1 MVETVK
7 VITTD
12 IKNPWINLALEEYF
26 LINHPAGGATLFL
39 WQNKDTVVIGR
50 NQNPWSECNLALM
63 EEDNIRLARRITGG
77 GAVFHD
83 DGNLNFSFILNRANY
98 NVERQCG
105 VIINALKILGIDAV
119 MSGRNDITVNGSKFS
134 GNAFCFRGRNALH
147 HGTILINADK
157 ERMARYL
164 NVSREKIEAKGVSSV
179 KSRVINLCEIN
190 KDLTVD
196 IVKEAI
202 IKAFEDQYGKAAQYT
217 HISNNDKDIWPKDPK
232 FREIITRNGSWEW
245 NYGETPDFNIALK
258 KRFNW
263 GGMEIYFKVDNSVVQ
278 KAEVY
283 SDALCEEII
292 LKLPELLAGTRFN
305 GKELSDKL
313 LTGKENFI
321 LDKDVQDREQV
332 LGDIAAW
339 LEDEIK

>member
-1 MVETVK
+1 MVESVK

-26 LINHPAGGATLFL
+26 LINQSRGEATLFL

-50 NQNPWSECNLALM
+50 NQNPWTECNLNLM
-63 EEDNIRLARRITGG
+63 EEENIRLARRISGG

-83 DGNLNFSFILNRANY
+83 DGNLNFSFILNRDSY

-105 VIINALKILGIDAV
+105 VIINALKLLGIEAV

-134 GNAFCFRGRNALH
+134 GNAFCFRGKNGLH
-147 HGTILINADK
+147 HGTILVNANK
-157 ERMARYL
+157 EKMARYL

-179 KSRVINLCEIN
+179 KSRVRNLCEVN
-190 KDLTVD
+190 RELTVD
-196 IVKEAI
+196 TVKKAV
-202 IKAFEDQYGKAAQYT
+202 IKAFEDEYGSKGE
-217 HISNNDKDIWPKDPK
+217 HIYFSCNDKDIWPKDSK

-245 NYGETPDFNIALK
+245 NFGETPDFNISLK

-263 GGMEIYFKVDNSVVQ
+263 GGVEIYFKVDNAVVQ
-278 KAEVY
+278 KADVY

-292 LKLPELLAGTRFN
+292 LRLPELFAGTKFD
-305 GKELSDKL
+305 GQELSNKL
-313 LTGKENFI
+313 LKNKETFE
-321 LDKDVQDREQV
+321 LEKDAQVKEQV
-332 LGDIAAW
+332 LGDIASW
-339 LEDEIK
+339 LKDEL